1 MIVRS
6 NAQLE
11 DGEMFWKKRAVEQ
24 KSCDREKEIPVIR
37 SSICTG
43 EQVAGFKN
51 KDTGHFREVMCIRS
65 EADRQQFLAEYG
77 IRPEEIRRE
86 W

>member
-1 MIVRS
+1 
-6 NAQLE
+6 
-11 DGEMFWKKRAVEQ
+11 MFGKKKQGSV
-24 KSCDREKEIPVIR
+24 KSYDKNTQIPVIR

-43 EQVAGFKN
+43 EQVAGFKDKN
-51 KDTGHFREVMCIRS
+51 TGHFQEIMCIHS
-65 EADRQQFLAEYG
+65 ETDRKSFLAEYG

>member
-1 MIVRS
+1 
-6 NAQLE
+6 
-11 DGEMFWKKRAVEQ
+11 MFWKKKAIEK
-24 KSCDREKEIPVIR
+24 KSYDRENEYPVIR

-51 KDTGHFREVMCIRS
+51 KSTGQFREIACIRS
-65 EADRQQFLAEYG
+65 EEDRKLFLAEYG
-77 IRPEEIRRE
+77 IRAEDVRKE

>member
-1 MIVRS
+1 
-6 NAQLE
+6 
-11 DGEMFWKKRAVEQ
+11 MFWKKKDVER
-24 KSCDREKEIPVIR
+24 KSYDRENEIPVIR

-51 KDTGHFREVMCIRS
+51 KDTGHFREVMCIRCES
-65 EADRQQFLAEYG
+65 DRQQFFTEYG
-77 IRPEEIRRE
+77 IRPEEIRKE

>member
-1 MIVRS
+1 
-6 NAQLE
+6 
-11 DGEMFWKKRAVEQ
+11 MFWKKKNMEQ
-24 KSCDREKEIPVIR
+24 KNYDRENEIPVIR

-51 KDTGHFREVMCIRS
+51 KSTGSFREVMCIRS
-65 EADRQQFLAEYG
+65 EADRNIFLAEYG
-77 IRPEEIRRE
+77 VRAEEIRKE

>member
-1 MIVRS
+1 
-6 NAQLE
+6 
-11 DGEMFWKKRAVEQ
+11 MFWKKKAIEK
-24 KSCDREKEIPVIR
+24 KSYDRENEYPVIR

-51 KDTGHFREVMCIRS
+51 KNTGQFREIMCIRS
-65 EADRQQFLAEYG
+65 EEERRRFFDEYG
-77 IRPEEIRRE
+77 IRAEDVRKE